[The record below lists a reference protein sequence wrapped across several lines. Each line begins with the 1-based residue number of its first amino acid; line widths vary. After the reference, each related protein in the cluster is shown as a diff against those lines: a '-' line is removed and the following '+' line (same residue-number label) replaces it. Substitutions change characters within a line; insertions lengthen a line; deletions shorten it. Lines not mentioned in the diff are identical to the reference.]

1 MPIRSADILRG
12 DMLNTILSKAGGNRM
27 VFYFTLLYCHRQQ
40 LVRGKKI
47 SSEPRLHRAGPEGGQ
62 ESQRPVP

>member
-27 VFYFTLLYCHRQQ
+27 VFYFTLLYFTLLPPATACTRQKN
-40 LVRGKKI
+40 LIGAKI
-47 SSEPRLHRAGPEGGQ
+47 TPRR
-62 ESQRPVP
+62 S

>member
-12 DMLNTILSKAGGNRM
+12 DMPNTILSKAGGNRM
-27 VFYFTLLYCHRQQ
+27 VFYFTATGNSLYAA
-40 LVRGKKI
+40 KKF